1 MKKIVFLLC
10 ACFVFQSM
18 AMDETYGAWRDIQ
31 FDYRSEDPEDTLRT
45 FSIPR
50 FTGVASLT
58 AVSFIAA
65 YALVFEKGWWDEKG
79 SDFSFDD
86 LNNDF
91 EYALNLDKLGHFASG
106 VVLGEFF
113 YEGYHWSGVS
123 EFKSYLYA
131 GISASLTHVGIDI
144 KDGFSPDW
152 GFSVFDVLA
161 GALGGFY
168 PMAKRYVPAF
178 NYFDVKWSYWIN
190 TKVYYR
196 QSNTGVFTDDYV
208 NQTFWCSFKVHRMLP
223 KQAREY
229 WPSWLALAVGLSID
243 EGVFV
248 NGVGKG
254 KHEVYMAFDYDLES
268 FKPKARWARTLIKS
282 LNHLKFPAPTIQVY
296 PETKVFWLYPIKF

>member
-1 MKKIVFLLC
+1 MRKIVFLLC

-18 AMDETYGAWRDIQ
+18 AMDKTYGAWRDIQ

-86 LNNDF
+86 LENDF
-91 EYALNLDKLGHFASG
+91 EYALNLDKFGHFASG

-113 YEGYHWSGVS
+113 YEGYYWSGVS
-123 EFKSYLYA
+123 EFNSYLYA
-131 GISASLTHVGIDI
+131 GISAALTHVGIDV
-144 KDGFSPDW
+144 KDGFSPEW

-161 GALGGFY
+161 GSIGGFY
-168 PMAKRYVPAF
+168 PMAKRYIPAF
-178 NYFDVKWSYWIN
+178 KYFDMKWSYWIN
-190 TKVYYR
+190 TKAYYD
-196 QSNTGVFTDDYV
+196 QSETGIFTDDYV
-208 NQTFWCSFKVHRMLP
+208 NQTFWCSFKVHRLLP
-223 KQAREY
+223 SGARKY
-229 WPSWLALAVGLSID
+229 WPSWLAFAVGLSID
-243 EGVFV
+243 EGVYV
-248 NGVGKG
+248 KG
-254 KHEVYMAFDYDLES
+254 EEGSRELYLALDYDLES

-282 LNHLKFPAPTIQVY
+282 LNYLKLPAPTVQVY
-296 PETKVFWLYPIKF
+296 PETKFFWLYPIKF